1 MRLST
6 APRASQCVLVSRR
19 SASRP
24 SGVRPSGHGGSGS
37 AGSVNRRFPSSHRR
51 SSTRLLG

>member
-19 SASRP
+19 SAARP
-24 SGVRPSGHGGSGS
+24 SGVRPAGRGGST
-37 AGSVNRRFPSSHRR
+37 GSVNCRFPLSHRR